1 MSGTNDAEGAGAA
14 PKGKPEAAPRTKSE
28 TEPKSEAAPGQSGR
42 PIPPLVYADMRI
54 ARDGTWYHEG
64 TPFKR
69 LPLVKL
75 FSTVLRRAD
84 DGSYVLATPVERVA
98 IEVEDAP
105 FVAVEMVVEDAADDG
120 QASGRRIRFR
130 TNIDEWVTLDA
141 EHPLRVTI
149 DPKTGEPSPY
159 IRLRE
164 GIEALIV
171 RSVFYDLVELA
182 VERTDEE
189 GEPVLEVESAG
200 SVFPLGSATAE

>member
-1 MSGTNDAEGAGAA
+1 MSGTKEAEEAGAA
-14 PKGKPEAAPRTKSE
+14 PRGTQAAPVTVTDTAPKGEAA
-28 TEPKSEAAPGQSGR
+28 AGHGGR
-42 PIPPLVYADMRI
+42 PLPPLVYADMRI

-75 FSTVLRRAD
+75 FSTVLRRAE

-105 FVAVEMVVEDAADDG
+105 FVAVEMVVEDAAP
-120 QASGRRIRFR
+120 GRRIRFR
-130 TNIDEWVTLDA
+130 TNIDEWVTLDTD
-141 EHPLRVTI
+141 HPLRVAI
-149 DPKTGEPSPY
+149 DPETGEPSPY

-182 VERTDEE
+182 VERVGEG
-189 GEPVLEVESAG
+189 GEPVFAVESAG
-200 SVFPLGSATAE
+200 TFFPLGSATSE